1 MAGLTKPYLRMKE
14 KAVEIFSLPGGMRLV
29 CRRAP
34 LVLEYFG
41 VAVNAG
47 SRDEAPDR
55 FGLAHFV
62 EHTIFKGTFRR
73 RACHII
79 NRMEAVGGDLNA
91 FTSKEETNVYSVFPR
106 GNLSRAI
113 DLIADLIVNSR
124 FPETELDKER
134 EVVRD
139 EIDSYLDT
147 PAEAV
152 YDDFEDMFYRG
163 SQLGHNILGTDK
175 ALDSFTPAVCR
186 GYLTENFTAP
196 RMVAYYLGPEPPEKV
211 LQRVQAGF
219 AGVPVAGDALHRVRP
234 VANSRFDE
242 RRRIETHQSHT
253 VVGAS
258 IPGLDVG
265 NRETMA
271 LITNILGGPG
281 MNSRLNVSLRERRG
295 LVYTVEA
302 STTMFSDC
310 GLFNVYFGCDPA
322 DRDRCL
328 ELVFRE
334 LHRMASEPL
343 TPRALA
349 AARKQYLGQLL
360 VSSENLEQIILSTG
374 RSLLLTGEVLS
385 RREVEEAVMRISAED
400 ILEAATMLE
409 PELCSVLSLG

>member
-1 MAGLTKPYLRMKE
+1 
-14 KAVEIFSLPGGMRLV
+14 MRLV

-113 DLIADLIVNSR
+113 DLIADLIVNYR

-186 GYLTENFTAP
+186 GYLTDNFTAP

-258 IPGLDVG
+258 IPGLDAG

-400 ILEAATMLE
+400 ILEAAAMLE